1 MKQNPFVG
9 TWHLVDVHFYKA
21 NGDIVKLYGEQPR
34 GMLMYDAHGHMNGQ
48 VMQRERPRLPK
59 GRHTQN
65 ALDEYHAILRGYI
78 AYFGTYE
85 SDENAGTLTH
95 HVHGSLIPDWV
106 GTDQIRLY
114 EFRNHN
120 KQLIL
125 RTPPAELRGDTLAGE
140 LIWERL

>member
-1 MKQNPFVG
+1 
-9 TWHLVDVHFYKA
+9 
-21 NGDIVKLYGEQPR
+21 
-34 GMLMYDAHGHMNGQ
+34 MYDAHGHMNGQ

-59 GRHTQN
+59 GRHTEN

-78 AYFGTYE
+78 AYFGTFDI
-85 SDENAGTLTH
+85 DENARTITH

-120 KQLIL
+120 RQLIL
-125 RTPPAELRGDTLAGE
+125 RTPPSLVRGDTLAGE
-140 LIWERL
+140 LIWQKAGEP